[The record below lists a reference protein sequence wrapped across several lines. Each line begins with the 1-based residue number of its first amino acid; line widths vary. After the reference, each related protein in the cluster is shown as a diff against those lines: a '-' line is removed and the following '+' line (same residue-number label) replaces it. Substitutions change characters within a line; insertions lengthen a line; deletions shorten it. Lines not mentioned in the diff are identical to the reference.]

1 MHWRSVIL
9 NKSGCYWQSA
19 IVCLVFK
26 VKKKA
31 RQTIYCFTLHCLV
44 IAYHWTKNDQNVT
57 IYSSVPHS
65 TLLCISTDQLIT
77 TVQFYCTESTYQHL
91 PRCTQLHRTST
102 IKPLYA
108 TFFSLTRTVCNSM
121 PPHIPTESPRGRCTW
136 LWPALYPTVHHCRI
150 HWSTLYHT
158 ERHCNWHQ
166 LAKYPVVP
174 PFTTH
179 CNDLYQN
186 VHKFT
191 VHWLVLKC
199 INMVIF
205 FSLVDIIV

>member
-1 MHWRSVIL
+1 MHWRFVIL
-9 NKSGCYWQSA
+9 NKSDCYWQSA

-44 IAYHWTKNDQNVT
+44 IAYYWPKMTKMWQFIHLYLT
-57 IYSSVPHS
+57 LPYYAFLLTS
-65 TLLCISTDQLIT
+65 TLPQYSF
-77 TVQFYCTESTYQHL
+77 TVQNLLTRTYPAVHHCTGHRQLNHY
-91 PRCTQLHRTST
+91 TQL
-102 IKPLYA
+102 
-108 TFFSLTRTVCNSM
+108 FSLTRTVCNST

-166 LAKYPVVP
+166 LAKYPAVP